1 MSKNKATI
9 YNMKHDIAQI
19 LLEDVIK
26 TDPEVVDFLEYVIK
40 TTPYYVEVE
49 KLENKN
55 KVLLSIQDRI
65 DINNYANSVIEYT
78 EQFEP
83 NQIIPEIID
92 LLKDIAV
99 YKNQNN
105 DQNKIDD
112 GDILS
117 AIKTILQDKLFEKY
131 EDNYLD
137 YPSIT
142 QLIEDYVEYC
152 EDNDKP
158 IPDIE
163 QLKNKL
169 HKYELEH
176 IDMDVS
182 GNILPMLFNQE
193 KVVACDLPKAE
204 INSDFLHIEYLPIET
219 ISRLLRKSDEWEV
232 QEERVEFNQNRKE
245 HIQEIIDY
253 VQNDIEN
260 NNSGFLRLMVQ
271 NNLPL
276 DALLQE
282 SNLDNLSEQQEQFR
296 KDIKS
301 ELDSADIGYTGF
313 MAYATT
319 MDYGEVL
326 KANIYNTLANLNES
340 ENKLKSVNNEELP
353 IKLTDMLADKLKE
366 SFINEGIKIKNVNAG
381 ILNSEAGACSAFCM
395 KNFELEISYKDLVID
410 LDKRAS
416 YGYSIDEIMGP
427 SSKFYEQG
435 KNELSK
441 LSKQNIETNNNLA
454 VNFTQNAELYLKQ
467 LDLKLDEEPVINKKK
482 KASLKLK

>member
-152 EDNDKP
+152 EDHDKP
-158 IPDIE
+158 VPDIK
-163 QLKNKL
+163 QLENKL

-176 IDMDVS
+176 IDIDVS
-182 GNILPMLFNQE
+182 GNIEPILFTTE
-193 KVVACDLPKAE
+193 KVVVCDLPKAE

-219 ISRLLRKSDEWEV
+219 MACLLRKQDEWNIKI
-232 QEERVEFNQNRKE
+232 ERLEFNQNRKE
-245 HIQEIIDY
+245 QIQEIIDY
-253 VQNDIEN
+253 VHNDIEN

-326 KANIYNTLANLNES
+326 KANIYNALANLNES

-353 IKLTDMLADKLKE
+353 VKLTDMLTDELKE
-366 SFINEGIKIKNVNAG
+366 SFINEGIKIKNVNSG

-395 KNFELEISYKDLVID
+395 NKFELEIPYKDLVID
-410 LDKRAS
+410 LNKRAS
-416 YGYSIDEIMGP
+416 YGYSIEDIMGP

-435 KNELSK
+435 NSKFSK
-441 LSKQNIETNNNLA
+441 LSNQNIEINNNLA
-454 VNFTQNAELYLKQ
+454 KNFTQNAEEYLKQ
-467 LDLKLDEEPVINKKK
+467 LDLELDDEPVINKKK

>member
-9 YNMKHDIAQI
+9 YDIKHDIAQI

-65 DINNYANSVIEYT
+65 DMNKDGSSIIKYNEEFAPDKVV
-78 EQFEP
+78 FEVV
-83 NQIIPEIID
+83 N
-92 LLKDIAV
+92 LLKDLAI
-99 YKNQNN
+99 YRHENNN
-105 DQNKIDD
+105 DNKITHIDV
-112 GDILS
+112 LS
-117 AIKTILQDKLFEKY
+117 VTKGVLENKLFMQY
-131 EDNYLD
+131 EDKQID
-137 YPSIT
+137 YPSLT

-152 EDNDKP
+152 EDHDKP
-158 IPDIE
+158 VLDIE
-163 QLKNKL
+163 QLENKL

-176 IDMDVS
+176 IDMDIS

-193 KVVACDLPKAE
+193 KVVVCDLPKAE
-204 INSDFLHIEYLPIET
+204 INSDFFHIEYLPIET
-219 ISRLLRKSDEWEV
+219 MSRLLRKSDDWED

-245 HIQEIIDY
+245 YIQEIIDY

-260 NNSGFLRLMVQ
+260 NNNGFLRLMVQ

-276 DALLQE
+276 DALIQE
-282 SNLDNLSEQQEQFR
+282 SNLDKLSEQQEQFR
-296 KDIKS
+296 KNIKS

-340 ENKLKSVNNEELP
+340 ENKLKSINNEELP
-353 IKLTDMLADKLKE
+353 INLTDMLADKLKE
-366 SFINEGIKIKNVNAG
+366 SFINEGIKIKNINAG

-395 KNFELEISYKDLVID
+395 KNFELEIPYKDLVID

-435 KNELSK
+435 KNEFSK
-441 LSKQNIETNNNLA
+441 LSNQNIEINNNLA
-454 VNFTQNAELYLKQ
+454 KNFTQNAEEYLKQ
-467 LDLKLDEEPVINKKK
+467 LDLELDEEPVINKKK

>member
-1 MSKNKATI
+1 M
-9 YNMKHDIAQI
+9 
-19 LLEDVIK
+19 
-26 TDPEVVDFLEYVIK
+26 
-40 TTPYYVEVE
+40 
-49 KLENKN
+49 
-55 KVLLSIQDRI
+55 
-65 DINNYANSVIEYT
+65 
-78 EQFEP
+78 
-83 NQIIPEIID
+83 
-92 LLKDIAV
+92 
-99 YKNQNN
+99 
-105 DQNKIDD
+105 
-112 GDILS
+112 S

-219 ISRLLRKSDEWEV
+219 ISRLLRKSDEWED

-482 KASLKLK
+482 ESFVKIKMIFENSIKMLFFYF

>member
-9 YNMKHDIAQI
+9 YDIKHDIAQI

-65 DINNYANSVIEYT
+65 DMNKDGSSIIKYNEEFAPDKVV
-78 EQFEP
+78 FEVV
-83 NQIIPEIID
+83 N
-92 LLKDIAV
+92 LLKDFAI
-99 YKNQNN
+99 YRHENNN
-105 DQNKIDD
+105 DNKITHIDV
-112 GDILS
+112 LS
-117 AIKTILQDKLFEKY
+117 VTKGVLENKLFMQY
-131 EDNYLD
+131 EDKQID
-137 YPSIT
+137 YSSLT

-152 EDNDKP
+152 EDHDKP
-158 IPDIE
+158 VPDIK
-163 QLKNKL
+163 QLENKL
-169 HKYELEH
+169 HKYKLEH
-176 IDMDVS
+176 IDIDVS
-182 GNILPMLFNQE
+182 GNIEPILFTTE
-193 KVVACDLPKAE
+193 KVVVCDLPKAE

-219 ISRLLRKSDEWEV
+219 MACLLRKQDEWNIKI
-232 QEERVEFNQNRKE
+232 ERLEFNQNRKE
-245 HIQEIIDY
+245 QIQEIIDY
-253 VQNDIEN
+253 VHNDIEN

-326 KANIYNTLANLNES
+326 KANIYNALAN
-340 ENKLKSVNNEELP
+340 EE
-353 IKLTDMLADKLKE
+353 
-366 SFINEGIKIKNVNAG
+366 IKIKNINAG

-395 KNFELEISYKDLVID
+395 KNFELEIPFFIIS
-410 LDKRAS
+410 
-416 YGYSIDEIMGP
+416 
-427 SSKFYEQG
+427 
-435 KNELSK
+435 
-441 LSKQNIETNNNLA
+441 
-454 VNFTQNAELYLKQ
+454 
-467 LDLKLDEEPVINKKK
+467 
-482 KASLKLK
+482 